1 MRTQPSLVPDASQ
14 YTSKDFVMSGCAN
27 TGDVVNNFFR
37 VQNASSRSAFQT
49 NLSSFFRRSIM
60 SLAILEKFRINLQ

>member
-1 MRTQPSLVPDASQ
+1 MRIESSPVLDASQ
-14 YTSKDFVMSGCAN
+14 YTSKDFEISDCAN

-49 NLSSFFRRSIM
+49 NFSSFFRRSVM
-60 SLAILEKFRINLQ
+60 GFAILEKIKINL

>member
-1 MRTQPSLVPDASQ
+1 MQPSCMRTHPSPVPDASQ

-37 VQNASSRSAFQT
+37 VQNASSRSVFQ
-49 NLSSFFRRSIM
+49 
-60 SLAILEKFRINLQ
+60 INFS